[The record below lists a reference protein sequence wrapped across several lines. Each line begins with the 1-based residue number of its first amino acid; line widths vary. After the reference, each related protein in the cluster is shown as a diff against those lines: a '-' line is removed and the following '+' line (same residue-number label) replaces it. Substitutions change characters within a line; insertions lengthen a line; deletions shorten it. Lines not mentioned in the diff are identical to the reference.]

1 MLKPLCFFLPRVR
14 VRVPEI
20 GLIAQ
25 ITEIG
30 AASEREGGGVQC
42 A

>member
-1 MLKPLCFFLPRVR
+1 
-14 VRVPEI
+14 VPEI